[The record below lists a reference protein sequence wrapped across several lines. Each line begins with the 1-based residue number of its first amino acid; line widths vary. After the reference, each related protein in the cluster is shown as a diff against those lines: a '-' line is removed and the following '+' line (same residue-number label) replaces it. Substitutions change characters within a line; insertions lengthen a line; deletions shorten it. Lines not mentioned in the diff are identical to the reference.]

1 MERSRHNFLSFW
13 TIFCPSTPAPP
24 PPNNN
29 PQSQNFEKMKKI
41 PGDIIILHMCT
52 IKMTVI
58 LCKIPEIWSTTD
70 RIFCHSGPFFSLLP
84 PDDPEFQNFEKIK

>member
-1 MERSRHNFLSFW
+1 MVPDIWSAAD
-13 TIFCPSTPAPP
+13 TIFYHFGPYFALLPLHPPPP

-70 RIFCHSGPFFSLLP
+70 RIFCHSGPFFSP
-84 PDDPEFQNFEKIK
+84 FTS